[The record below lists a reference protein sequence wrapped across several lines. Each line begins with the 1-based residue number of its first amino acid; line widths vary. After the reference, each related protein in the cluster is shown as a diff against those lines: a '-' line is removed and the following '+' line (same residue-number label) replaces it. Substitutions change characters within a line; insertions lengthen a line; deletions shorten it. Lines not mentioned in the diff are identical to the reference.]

1 MIKIALSALLIVA
14 ISEIAKRY
22 SLLAALIASLPVVS
36 ILALT
41 WLYVETSDVAR
52 VSELSRQIFWLVIP
66 SLAFF
71 LLLPVFI
78 KLGLGFWLSLGAAV
92 AGTAGCYE
100 YPAEYPVLWTGMNT
114 VRGQGGC
121 NPPHCLSRCPAL

>member
-1 MIKIALSALLIVA
+1 METLQYVIKIALSALLIVA

-52 VSELSRQIFWLVIP
+52 ISELSRQIFWLVIP

-92 AGTAGCYE
+92 AGTAGCYLLTLFLMR
-100 YPAEYPVLWTGMNT
+100 AF
-114 VRGQGGC
+114 
-121 NPPHCLSRCPAL
+121 A